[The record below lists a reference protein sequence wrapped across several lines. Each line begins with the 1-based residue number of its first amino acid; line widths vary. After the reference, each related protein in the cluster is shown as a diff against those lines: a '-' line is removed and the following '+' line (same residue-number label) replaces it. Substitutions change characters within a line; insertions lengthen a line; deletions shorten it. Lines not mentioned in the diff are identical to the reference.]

1 MIKIKIN
8 KWYRSKHTAQISMH
22 RKIKKALDLIPR
34 AFALIISVCCMCYI
48 TYRTYLCASGKQR
61 PLFYAKG
68 VVNIGIC
75 YKKRHCLSSGVF
87 AFVESRGIEP
97 RSGNRTLSLLRAQSA
112 GRTAVFL
119 PPCYRRQFM
128 ASISTVK
135 VPELPCSSAIQA
147 SLLMTFST
155 TPKT

>member
-1 MIKIKIN
+1 MILMIKIKIN

-22 RKIKKALDLIPR
+22 RKVKKALDLIPR

-75 YKKRHCLSSGVF
+75 YKKRHCFSSGVI
-87 AFVESRGIEP
+87 AFVTG
-97 RSGNRTLSLLRAQSA
+97 LL
-112 GRTAVFL
+112 VL
-119 PPCYRRQFM
+119 
-128 ASISTVK
+128 
-135 VPELPCSSAIQA
+135 IQ
-147 SLLMTFST
+147 M
-155 TPKT
+155 